1 MPLYP
6 GFHILSTNSLGN
18 ERDSVRCW
26 PKDWPERY
34 TGGRARGTCAALTG
48 KHLKTAISRSGE
60 ETFAL
65 GKRIGEKAPSGAVIA
80 FRGGLGAGKTVLSKG
95 IAAGLGIEEE
105 VTSPTYTIIS
115 EYRGRLVLYHI
126 DAYRLGGEADFAEI
140 GGYELLGSPGSLCLI
155 EWSER
160 LPAIADA
167 AVIDIQVDED
177 GSRRINLAGSW
188 LEELAP

>member
-1 MPLYP
+1 M
-6 GFHILSTNSLGN
+6 
-18 ERDSVRCW
+18 
-26 PKDWPERY
+26 
-34 TGGRARGTCAALTG
+34 G
-48 KHLKTAISRSGE
+48 KILKTVISRSGE

-65 GKRIGEKAPSGAVIA
+65 GKRIGEKAPAGSVIA
-80 FRGGLGAGKTVLSKG
+80 FRGDLGAGKTALSKG

-167 AVIDIQVDED
+167 AIIDIQVEED
-177 GSRRINLAGSW
+177 GSRRIGLAGSW
-188 LEELAP
+188 LEDLAP

>member
-1 MPLYP
+1 M
-6 GFHILSTNSLGN
+6 
-18 ERDSVRCW
+18 
-26 PKDWPERY
+26 
-34 TGGRARGTCAALTG
+34 G
-48 KHLKTAISRSGE
+48 KILKTVLSRSGE

-65 GKRIGEKAPSGAVIA
+65 GRRIGEKAPAGSVIA
-80 FRGGLGAGKTVLSKG
+80 FRGDLGAGKTALSKG

-160 LPAIADA
+160 LPSITGAAI
-167 AVIDIQVDED
+167 IDIQVEED
-177 GSRRINLAGSW
+177 GSRRITLAGSW
-188 LEELAP
+188 LEDIAP

>member
-1 MPLYP
+1 MR
-6 GFHILSTNSLGN
+6 G
-18 ERDSVRCW
+18 ER
-26 PKDWPERY
+26 
-34 TGGRARGTCAALTG
+34 AANAG
-48 KHLKTAISRSGE
+48 KHLKTFISRSSE

-65 GKRIGEKAPSGAVIA
+65 GKRIGEKAPVGSVIA

-115 EYRGRLVLYHI
+115 EYRGRLALYHI

-160 LPAIADA
+160 LPVIAGA
-167 AVIDIQVDED
+167 AVVDIQVED
-177 GSRRINLAGSW
+177 DGARRIGLSGSW
-188 LEELAP
+188 LEDIAP

>member
-1 MPLYP
+1 M
-6 GFHILSTNSLGN
+6 
-18 ERDSVRCW
+18 
-26 PKDWPERY
+26 
-34 TGGRARGTCAALTG
+34 G
-48 KHLKTAISRSGE
+48 KILKTVISRSGE

-65 GKRIGEKAPSGAVIA
+65 GKLIGEKAPAGSVIA
-80 FRGGLGAGKTVLSKG
+80 FRGDLGAGKTALSKG

-115 EYRGRLVLYHI
+115 EYRGRLALYHI

-160 LPAIADA
+160 LPDIAEAAI
-167 AVIDIQVDED
+167 IDIQVEGD
-177 GSRRINLAGSW
+177 GSRRISLAGSW
-188 LEELAP
+188 LEDIAP

>member
-1 MPLYP
+1 MPSHP
-6 GFHILSTNSLGN
+6 GFHILSTKSLAN
-18 ERDSVRCW
+18 ERDSIRRW
-26 PKDWPERY
+26 PKGVLRRY
-34 TGGRARGTCAALTG
+34 TGRSTGGTRAAIVG
-48 KHLKTAISRSGE
+48 KHLKTYISRNSE

-65 GKRIGEKAPSGAVIA
+65 GKRIGEKAPGGSVIA
-80 FRGGLGAGKTVLSKG
+80 FRGDLGAGKTVLSKG

-115 EYRGRLVLYHI
+115 EYRGRLALYHI

-140 GGYELLGSPGSLCLI
+140 GGFELLGSPGSLCLI

-160 LPAIADA
+160 LPAIAEA
-167 AVIDIQVDED
+167 AVIDILVEED

-188 LEELAP
+188 LEEIAP

>member
-1 MPLYP
+1 M
-6 GFHILSTNSLGN
+6 
-18 ERDSVRCW
+18 
-26 PKDWPERY
+26 
-34 TGGRARGTCAALTG
+34 G
-48 KHLKTAISRSGE
+48 KHLKTYLSRSSE
-60 ETFAL
+60 DTFAL
-65 GKRIGEKAPSGAVIA
+65 GRRIGEKAPEGSVIA
-80 FRGGLGAGKTVLSKG
+80 FRGDLGAGKTVLSKG

-115 EYRGRLVLYHI
+115 EYQGRLVLHHI

-167 AVIDIQVDED
+167 AVIDIKVED
-177 GSRRINLAGSW
+177 DGARRISLAGSW
-188 LEELAP
+188 LEDIAP